1 MNLEPERVATAVT
14 RVREWRSG
22 VQAEA
27 KEIKGAG
34 GTQEGCRRS
43 FAGV

>member
-22 VQAEA
+22 VRAEA
-27 KEIKGAG
+27 REIIGTKEA
-34 GTQEGCRRS
+34 QEGS
-43 FAGV
+43 SN